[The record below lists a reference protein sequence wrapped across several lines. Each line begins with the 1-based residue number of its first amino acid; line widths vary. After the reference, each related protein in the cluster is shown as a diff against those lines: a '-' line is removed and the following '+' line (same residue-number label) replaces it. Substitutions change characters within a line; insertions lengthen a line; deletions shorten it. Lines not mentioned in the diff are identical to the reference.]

1 MADVEPNAPATED
14 SELKTSGNNGFLSK
28 VAIPFASLENRNFR
42 LLWFGQLG
50 QATAMWAEQIARNWL
65 TWQLTESAT
74 AIGLVNLFR
83 ALPLI
88 TLGLFGGVVADRFDK
103 RKVLIIIQVWSLGI
117 YIAMAILLLTGS
129 IKLWHIYLTAF
140 LLGIGMAMNQPIRTS
155 FIPQLLE
162 KRLLL
167 NALSLNS
174 IAINVTRLIGP
185 ALIGFMIAF
194 AGDDVT
200 PAYVVSAIVYV
211 VVLATTFM
219 IRYEAPPQPA
229 ERVSIGKDFV
239 EGFRYLLV
247 ENRLAL
253 ALVVLA
259 MGPLAFAF
267 SYITLLPVFVTE
279 ELKMD
284 ASALGSI
291 QSIAAI
297 GALVGGFTLA
307 SLGNIP
313 HKGKI
318 MLLTS
323 TAYGVTIM
331 ALGIL
336 PLPILIFGLA
346 IIIGASQTVFRAANN
361 STLLQITPARLQGR
375 VVSITFVDMGVQAL
389 AAILAGVVTDTWGV
403 SAGMLV
409 LGGVCV
415 AIVWAIG
422 LGVPGIRR
430 L

>member
-1 MADVEPNAPATED
+1 MADVEPNTPATE
-14 SELKTSGNNGFLSK
+14 ERKLERSGIYSILRT

-117 YIAMAILLLTGS
+117 YVAMAILLLTGS

-140 LLGIGMAMNQPIRTS
+140 LLGSGMAMNQPIRTS
-155 FIPQLLE
+155 FITQLLDG
-162 KRLLL
+162 KLLL

-200 PAYVVSAIVYV
+200 PAYIVSAIVYV

-219 IRYEAPPQPA
+219 IRYEAPPEPA
-229 ERVSIGKDFV
+229 ERVSIGKAFV
-239 EGFRYLLV
+239 EGFRYLLM

-284 ASALGSI
+284 ASALGGI

-297 GALVGGFTLA
+297 GALAGGFTLA
-307 SLGNIP
+307 SLGNVP

-318 MLLTS
+318 MLLTA
-323 TAYGVTIM
+323 TAYGVTVI

-336 PLPILIFGLA
+336 PLPVLIFGLA
-346 IIIGASQTVFRAANN
+346 IIIGASQTIFRAANN

-389 AAILAGVVTDTWGV
+389 AAILAGVVTDAWGV

-409 LGGVCV
+409 LGGVCI

-422 LGVPGIRR
+422 LGVPGVRR

>member
-1 MADVEPNAPATED
+1 MADVESNAPATED

-65 TWQLTESAT
+65 TWQLTESAK

-140 LLGIGMAMNQPIRTS
+140 LLGSGMAMNQPIRTS

-162 KRLLL
+162 GRLLL

-200 PAYVVSAIVYV
+200 
-211 VVLATTFM
+211 
-219 IRYEAPPQPA
+219 
-229 ERVSIGKDFV
+229 
-239 EGFRYLLV
+239 
-247 ENRLAL
+247 
-253 ALVVLA
+253 
-259 MGPLAFAF
+259 
-267 SYITLLPVFVTE
+267 
-279 ELKMD
+279 
-284 ASALGSI
+284 
-291 QSIAAI
+291 
-297 GALVGGFTLA
+297 
-307 SLGNIP
+307 
-313 HKGKI
+313 
-318 MLLTS
+318 
-323 TAYGVTIM
+323 
-331 ALGIL
+331 
-336 PLPILIFGLA
+336 
-346 IIIGASQTVFRAANN
+346 
-361 STLLQITPARLQGR
+361 
-375 VVSITFVDMGVQAL
+375 
-389 AAILAGVVTDTWGV
+389 
-403 SAGMLV
+403 
-409 LGGVCV
+409 
-415 AIVWAIG
+415 
-422 LGVPGIRR
+422 
-430 L
+430 